1 MNKKQFPILILSLL
15 VLLISST
22 DLSAQKPKKI
32 FKYQGEVVAGLGVML
47 SQESGTGN
55 LHIING
61 VRFNPY
67 FSAGVGIGLNLVDDN
82 EVPFIPFFLDLK
94 AYLPVSKKLSFMFYC
109 DPGFTDLPNTYI
121 VTPGFGLSWN
131 ITRSLGL
138 NLSLFHDRYFTKAE
152 GTLNGTD
159 VTLKTNFGYTGL
171 RLGLFF

>member
-61 VRFNPY
+61 EKTTVMKIDERLKVEPT
-67 FSAGVGIGLNLVDDN
+67 SALFG
-82 EVPFIPFFLDLK
+82 ELK
-94 AYLPVSKKLSFMFYC
+94 AL
-109 DPGFTDLPNTYI
+109 
-121 VTPGFGLSWN
+121 
-131 ITRSLGL
+131 LGP
-138 NLSLFHDRYFTKAE
+138 SA
-152 GTLNGTD
+152 
-159 VTLKTNFGYTGL
+159 VA
-171 RLGLFF
+171 